1 MEGRGSLSARFAFQR
16 SLPAAKCAGLTKA
29 FLSPPGPAAAA
40 RMASR
45 RRGLMHTRTVCPA
58 PGPCTQPET
67 SEQPLWEEKLPLKW
81 RPPQKK
87 PPLHLY
93 AFTPAHLRLS
103 ASYQQN
109 TCRVLPQS
117 VSSLPQLGSDD
128 FFFMPIVPGVVQDGD
143 IDLVHICCLNESQI
157 LSVSRGGLEVLAGCC

>member
-93 AFTPAHLRLS
+93 TSSSPPLCLIPAEYLQGLAPECFFSPTARI
-103 ASYQQN
+103 
-109 TCRVLPQS
+109 RW
-117 VSSLPQLGSDD
+117 
-128 FFFMPIVPGVVQDGD
+128 FFF
-143 IDLVHICCLNESQI
+143 HANHTWSC
-157 LSVSRGGLEVLAGCC
+157 SRWWYWSCSYLLP

>member
-81 RPPQKK
+81 RPPPKNTLT
-87 PPLHLY
+87 PLH
-93 AFTPAHLRLS
+93 RLIS
-103 ASYQQN
+103 ASLPD
-109 TCRVLPQS
+109 TSRIPAGSCPRVFLLSHSSDQMIFFSCQS
-117 VSSLPQLGSDD
+117 YLELFKTVILILFIFVALMSHK
-128 FFFMPIVPGVVQDGD
+128 F
-143 IDLVHICCLNESQI
+143 CL
-157 LSVSRGGLEVLAGCC
+157 

>member
-58 PGPCTQPET
+58 PGPCIQPET

-87 PPLHLY
+87 PPLHQLIS
-93 AFTPAHLRLS
+93 T
-103 ASYQQN
+103 
-109 TCRVLPQS
+109 
-117 VSSLPQLGSDD
+117 SLPHTSRIPAGSCPTVFLLSHSSDQMI
-128 FFFMPIVPGVVQDGD
+128 FFSCQSYLELFKTVILILFIFVALMS
-143 IDLVHICCLNESQI
+143 HKFCL
-157 LSVSRGGLEVLAGCC
+157 